1 MVGQNA
7 HIRPGCSIAL
17 EILESTKHLRWRCRC
32 NTQARNEF
40 FGGLCMVSTLG
51 RTYARLSLALYS
63 QSRKLNENLS
73 AAIRVGRGVSRYRYN
88 NTMER
93 IIFLRSRHI
102 FQYSQ
107 RSVQPRNGPAS
118 RPIEDSM
125 QGSVGTICVNFQ
137 PEAVVFV

>member
-17 EILESTKHLRWRCRC
+17 EILESSKHLRWRCRC
-32 NTQARNEF
+32 NARARNEF
-40 FGGLCMVSTLG
+40 VWGLCMVSTLG
-51 RTYARLSLALYS
+51 RTLARLSLALYS

-73 AAIRVGRGVSRYRYN
+73 AAIRVGRGVSRYRHN
-88 NTMER
+88 NTMAR
-93 IIFLRSRHI
+93 IILRSRHI
-102 FQYSQ
+102 FQYNQ

-118 RPIEDSM
+118 RPIEDSV
-125 QGSVGTICVNFQ
+125 QGSVGTIGVNFQ